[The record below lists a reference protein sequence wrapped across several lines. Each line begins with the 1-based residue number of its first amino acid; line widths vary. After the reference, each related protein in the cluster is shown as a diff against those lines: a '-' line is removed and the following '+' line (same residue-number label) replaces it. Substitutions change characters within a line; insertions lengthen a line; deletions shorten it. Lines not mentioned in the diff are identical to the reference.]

1 MLKKEVEIFM
11 IIEKKMIT
19 DVESYLYEEW
29 GEFKRAV

>member
-1 MLKKEVEIFM
+1 M